1 MERAVKERLA
11 GAVII
16 VALVVIFVP
25 MLFDGEGYRELS
37 RVQVEMPEPPALVFG
52 QHFPAF
58 DDKAAPDA
66 APAIAPVVVPSPSAT
81 ARTAPPRRPPVVA
94 APSVPSAPTTPNVS
108 RRGMWIVQTGA
119 FAIRKNADA
128 QRAKLRKAGFD
139 PVFYKWDE
147 NRRDR
152 TVYYVRIG
160 PYERRP
166 AAAGIVERLR
176 REHGLEAIIKAY
188 DDDD

>member
-66 APAIAPVVVPSPSAT
+66 APAVVPSPSTT

-94 APSVPSAPTTPNVS
+94 APPAPLAPTTPDVS
-108 RRGMWIVQTGA
+108 RRGRWIVQTGA
-119 FAIRKNADA
+119 FAIRENADA
-128 QRAKLRKAGFD
+128 QRAKLRKAGFE
-139 PVFYKWDE
+139 PVFYKRDGD
-147 NRRDR
+147 RRGK

-176 REHGLEAIIKAY
+176 REHNLEAIIKAY